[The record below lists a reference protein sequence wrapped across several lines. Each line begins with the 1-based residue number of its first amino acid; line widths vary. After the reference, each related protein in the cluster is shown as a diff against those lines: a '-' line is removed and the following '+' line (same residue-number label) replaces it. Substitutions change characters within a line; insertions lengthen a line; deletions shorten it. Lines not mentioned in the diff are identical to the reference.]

1 MFLKKRIR
9 DICDQHGANLK
20 ALILDASA
28 VNDLDSSAD
37 TAMHQLSVELKQRG
51 VAFYIAGIKAPV
63 REVMMRSGLYEA
75 LGGDHFFFT
84 IDAAVKR
91 YQEKSGR

>member
-1 MFLKKRIR
+1 ML
-9 DICDQHGANLK
+9 
-20 ALILDASA
+20 LDASA

-37 TAMHQLSVELKQRG
+37 TALHQLSKEFKEKGLEL
-51 VAFYIAGIKAPV
+51 YIAGIKAPV
-63 REVMMRSGLYEA
+63 REVMKRSGLYGT

-91 YQEKSGR
+91 FEQRGNRVRAPSVDVGAS